1 MNTYQDIPP
10 QERMVFIAK
19 IYHNIWYNN
28 DRFAEI
34 ERLVNEWE
42 LNPTKEAK
50 YLNQIHN
57 GTDTTEIC

>member
-1 MNTYQDIPP
+1 
-10 QERMVFIAK
+10 MVFIAK

>member
-1 MNTYQDIPP
+1 MNTYQDLPP

-19 IYHNIWYNN
+19 IYHNIWYDN

-42 LNPTKEAK
+42 LNPTKEGK